1 MKPKILIDTL
11 LLLAPL
17 SGIGR
22 YTYEITKILEKNREF
37 EYSYFYG
44 YISKHLIKTSDA
56 PTAKSMRS
64 LIVGNPLLKSI
75 ARAILFRLSGV
86 MTSQYNLYW
95 QPNFILRKN
104 IKARKTVVTVHDFSW
119 EIYPELQPS
128 DRVRYFQKNFYTQLM
143 KCDHIITGSEFTKN
157 EIIERTNIS
166 LEKITVI
173 YHGVNH
179 DVFYPRPFETPK
191 QKYLLAVGSI
201 EPRKNLKNLLNAYAK
216 LDKNIK
222 DEYNLTL
229 VGALGWNNS
238 EIMDLI
244 LSLKEWVHYSGYV
257 SDEALAHLYSQ
268 ASLFIYPSLY
278 EGFGIPPLE
287 AMACGVPVVASKA
300 SSLPEVCGNAAYY
313 IDPLNVDSI
322 AEGIVTIL
330 NDENLKN
337 ELIKKGLFRAKEFS
351 WEKSA
356 KAHLAIFKEILKK

>member
-22 YTYEITKILEKNREF
+22 YTYEIAKIIEKNREF
-37 EYSYFYG
+37 EYNYFYG
-44 YISKHLIKTSDA
+44 YISKYLIKTTDT
-56 PTAKSMRS
+56 PTTKSMRS
-64 LIVGNPLLKSI
+64 LIVKNPLLKSI

-86 MTSQYNLYW
+86 MTSQYDLYW

-104 IKARKTVVTVHDFSW
+104 VKARKKIATVHDFSW
-119 EIYPELQPS
+119 EIYPEFQPS
-128 DRVRYFQKNFYTQLM
+128 ERVQYFQKNFYTQLM
-143 KCDHIITGSEFTKN
+143 KCDHIITGSKFTKS
-157 EIIERTNIS
+157 EIIERTGIS
-166 LEKITVI
+166 SEKITVI

-179 DVFYPRPFETPK
+179 DVFYPRSEAPA

-201 EPRKNLKNLLNAYAK
+201 EPRKNLKNLLEAYTK
-216 LDKNIK
+216 LDRNIK
-222 DEYNLTL
+222 DRYNLIL
-229 VGALGWNNS
+229 VGASGWNNS

-244 LSLKEWVHYSGYV
+244 ESLKEWVQYSGYV

-300 SSLPEVCGNAAYY
+300 SSLPEVCGDAAYY
-313 IDPLNVDSI
+313 VDPLDADSI
-322 AEGIVTIL
+322 TEAIITVL

-337 ELIKKGLFRAKEFS
+337 DLVKKGLSRAKEFS
-351 WEKSA
+351 WERSA
-356 KAHLAIFKEILKK
+356 KAHLAVFEEVLKK